1 MDLKISTVFNIMVKQ
16 KTIRNN
22 NERKEKERMPGIH
35 KHLIIRAEV
44 NSPITSEKEIK
55 KWLRNL
61 VKKIDMNIIKG
72 PYASY
77 VAKEGNRGVTGVV
90 MIETSHIA
98 MHVWDENRP
107 ALVQCDVYSCANFSS
122 NEVLAEFIEMDV
134 VKIDTM
140 LLDRATEIN
149 VMKKL

>member
-1 MDLKISTVFNIMVKQ
+1 
-16 KTIRNN
+16 
-22 NERKEKERMPGIH
+22 MPKH

-44 NSPITSEKEIK
+44 NRPITSEKEIK

-77 VAKEGNRGVTGVV
+77 VSKEGNRGITGIV

-98 MHVWDENRP
+98 MHVWDETSP
-107 ALVQCDVYSCANFSS
+107 ALVQCDVYSCAEFSS
-122 NEVLAEFIEMDV
+122 NEVLIEFVAMKPTKIEH
-134 VKIDTM
+134 I
-140 LLDRATEIN
+140 LLDRAEDIRTITHNSSPIFQEGIYG
-149 VMKKL
+149 